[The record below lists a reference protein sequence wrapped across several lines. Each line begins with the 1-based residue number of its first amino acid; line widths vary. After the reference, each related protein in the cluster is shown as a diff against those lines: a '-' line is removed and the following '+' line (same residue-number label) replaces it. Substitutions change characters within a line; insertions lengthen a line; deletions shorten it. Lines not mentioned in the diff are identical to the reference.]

1 MKLYHFLLFITLL
14 GCKTTDQ
21 TFSFGETIELAFK
34 GPETSETANDNP
46 FLNYRLEVEF
56 SNGNDN
62 QTIRGFYSADGNAA
76 ESSAESGNIWKV
88 RYLPPT
94 SGKWTYKAKLLH
106 GENIAINLNE
116 DAAQIELSNES
127 GAFVI
132 DKRGMTKEGLIGRG
146 VMQVKN
152 GYLQFPESNEYMIK
166 VGANS
171 PENFLAFADFD
182 QTYRIEGES
191 REGESK
197 TNLEIHSYT
206 DHVTDWQK
214 GDPTWKQGKGKGI
227 IGAVNYLAS
236 KGMNSIY
243 FLTFNTTGDGRDV
256 WMYNDPQD
264 FSRFDVSKL
273 EQWEILFKH
282 MQAKGIIL
290 HFVLQET
297 ENETLLDNGNTG
309 PERKLYLLEL
319 ISRFGHHPAIIWNI
333 GEENGP
339 NNWSKSAQTDAQRK
353 DMINFIKQND
363 PYKHPVV
370 IHTLPN
376 NPDRNEVLLP
386 LQDLQTLD
394 GISLQDHA
402 PNEVNESI
410 KSYREVSKGRW
421 FVSMDEIGPWH
432 TGALA
437 DTVPANHQTLMREVL
452 WGTLLAGG
460 GGVEWYF
467 GAKQTYNDLTSESWK
482 VRDHLWTITN
492 HAKVF
497 FQTNLP
503 YHEMSALEGMVDY
516 GYAFGKKDEIYTFY
530 LFANQAQSLN
540 LTEVTGSYK
549 AQWFNPN
556 TGGMVE
562 NAENIEIGS
571 IVELSVSPFKNSDV
585 VLLLKRK

>member
-1 MKLYHFLLFITLL
+1 MKLYHYLLFIALI

-21 TFSFGETIELAFK
+21 TYSFGETIELTFK

-56 SNGNDN
+56 SNGNN
-62 QTIRGFYSADGNAA
+62 SQTIRGFYSADGNAA
-76 ESSAESGNIWKV
+76 ESSAESGSVWKV

-94 SGKWTYKAKLLH
+94 AGKWTYKAKLLH
-106 GENIAINLNE
+106 DENIAINLNE
-116 DAAQIELSNES
+116 DATQIELSNES
-127 GAFVI
+127 GEFVI
-132 DKRGMTKEGLIGRG
+132 QKTGTTKNGLIGKG
-146 VMQVKN
+146 IMQVKN
-152 GYLQFPESNEYMIK
+152 GYLQFPKNNEYIIK

-197 TNLEIHSYT
+197 TDLEIHSYT
-206 DHVTDWQK
+206 GHVKDWQE
-214 GDPTWKQGKGKGI
+214 GDPTWKGGKGKGI
-227 IGAVNYLAS
+227 VGAVNYLAS

-256 WMYNDPQD
+256 WMYNDPED
-264 FSRFDVSKL
+264 FSRFDISKL
-273 EQWEILFKH
+273 EQWEILFQH
-282 MQAKGIIL
+282 MQHKGIIL
-290 HFVLQET
+290 HFVFQET
-297 ENETLLDNGNTG
+297 ENETLLDNGDTG

-339 NNWSKSAQTDAQRK
+339 NNWSKTAQTDTQRK

-386 LQDLQTLD
+386 LKDLQTLN
-394 GISLQDHA
+394 GISLQDHS

-410 KSYREVSKGRW
+410 KFYREVSKGRW

-437 DTVPANHQTLMREVL
+437 DTVPANHKTLMREVL

-503 YHEMSALEGMVDY
+503 YQEMSALEGMVDD
-516 GYAFGKKDEIYTFY
+516 GYAFGKKDEIYVFY
-530 LFANQAQSLN
+530 LFADKDQSLN
-540 LTEVTGSYK
+540 LTEVTGSYT

-556 TGGMVE
+556 TGETVE
-562 NAENIEIGS
+562 NTENIEAGS
-571 IVELSVSPFKNSDV
+571 MVELPISPFENSDV